1 MTNQNKIF
9 YIYEIKNLINGKT
22 YIGKHISKSLPDSYL
37 GSGVYLRRAIQ
48 KYGRENFQKTII
60 CFAENKKDLSEKEVY
75 YIAKEKSKGK
85 AEYNLTWGGEGGD
98 TLSLR
103 DQKSNKE
110 RSEKLKM
117 YWATDG
123 HIEQRNL
130 KSKET
135 WQNKTREE
143 LDCFRKHHSKY
154 LYRLKGE
161 QEYMTLRELSDKVG
175 MSVYA
180 INMAAKTGTKTRL
193 GFYVER
199 EEKEKIEML

>member
-1 MTNQNKIF
+1 MTNQDKIF
-9 YIYEIKNLINGKT
+9 YIYEIKNLIDGKT
-22 YIGKHISKSLPDSYL
+22 YIGKHISRSLPDNYF
-37 GSGVYLRRAIQ
+37 GSGIYLRNAIQ

-85 AEYNLTWGGEGGD
+85 AEYNLTKGGEGGD

-117 YWATDG
+117 YWATKG
-123 HIEQRNL
+123 HIQQRNL
-130 KSKET
+130 KLKET
-135 WQNKTREE
+135 WQNKTKEE

-175 MSVYA
+175 MSVHA
-180 INMAAKTGTKTRL
+180 ICQAAKAGTKTRL

-199 EEKEKIEML
+199 EKIETL